1 MRLTDANEPPN
12 PSAAMRADATRI
24 ARAAGDVLDAS
35 RELAAGTRPALST
48 LDIEPDWFGALSSS
62 SALSGAHAA
71 ALADAQAALD
81 RLGGAL
87 EKDADGLYQVAF
99 SVLVTDQ
106 DAANRL
112 RGGR

>member
-1 MRLTDANEPPN
+1 MKTQPTPTSRRTVGRDAGRRHPHRPVRRRRARREP
-12 PSAAMRADATRI
+12 RAR
-24 ARAAGDVLDAS
+24 R
-35 RELAAGTRPALST
+35 TRPALST

-99 SVLVTDQ
+99 SVLVADQ